1 MAGRTVTVIPGRIV
15 RRRPGPAGAY
25 VTVALGP
32 RPAAALAVGG
42 RLRVRGGSPGMV
54 TGVSSVLLL
63 GTWAWSELTNTRL
76 SVARLT
82 PNVRFGLCRLAAAPQ
97 ALSSLNGH
105 TPSQLSGAHRRE
117 GRQGGTG
124 PSGSSPCAPA
134 ASPGL
139 PTGRSVRRTARD
151 GYQ

>member
-15 RRRPGPAGAY
+15 TQRPGPAGAY

-32 RPAAALAVGG
+32 RPAAALPVG
-42 RLRVRGGSPGMV
+42 RLRRRVRGGSPGMV

-63 GTWAWSELTNTRL
+63 GTWAWGELTNTWL

-82 PNVRFGLCRLAAAPQ
+82 PNVRFGLCRLAAARQ
-97 ALSSLNGH
+97 ALSSLHGH
-105 TPSQLSGAHRRE
+105 TQLSGAHRRE
-117 GRQGGTG
+117 GRQGSTG
-124 PSGSSPCAPA
+124 PSGPSPCAAA